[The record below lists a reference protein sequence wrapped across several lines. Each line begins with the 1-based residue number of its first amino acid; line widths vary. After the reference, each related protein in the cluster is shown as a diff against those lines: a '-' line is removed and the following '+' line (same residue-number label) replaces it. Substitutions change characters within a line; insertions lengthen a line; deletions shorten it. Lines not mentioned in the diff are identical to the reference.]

1 MPQALY
7 KNVASQKIAMAFYNK
22 FTGAPY
28 TGSDLTQLTAKV
40 SKDAGS
46 LTALN
51 LNSAQ
56 PSTSLANSSGVY
68 IWDLQQAETNADLL
82 VFTAACTDTDYIAE
96 AVIMNTAPQG
106 VDVTSISGDSTAA
119 DNLEAFLDGTGGV
132 ALTAKSL
139 TITNSTGTAVTLSS
153 TGSNGKGLYVTGHG
167 IGDGIRVES
176 GSSGGKGLNL
186 QSTAGA
192 ALHAES
198 GATSNGV
205 VNIYATGNGASAI
218 NLTADSTTGAGINY
232 TNGQFARF
240 VSANGATSFME
251 NVAVTLPSSA
261 TAVGSLNYR
270 ERIMVVSQRFAGSVA
285 YDGSGNLYIKD
296 NSGTNLFKQ
305 AYTEVG
311 AAKTMG
317 AISAP

>member
-7 KNVASQKIAMAFYNK
+7 KNVASQKVAMAFYNK
-22 FTGAPY
+22 FTGAAY
-28 TGSDLTQLTAKV
+28 TGATTTVTAKV

-46 LTALN
+46 LTALSN
-51 LNSAQ
+51 NSAQ
-56 PSTSLANSSGVY
+56 PSTSLGDSSGVY
-68 IWDLQQAETNADLL
+68 VWDLTQGETNADLL
-82 VFTAACTDTDYIAE
+82 VFTAVCSDSDYIAE

-119 DNLEAFLDGTGGV
+119 DNLEAILDGTGGV

-139 TITNSTGTAVTLSS
+139 TISNSTGTAVTFSS
-153 TGSNGKGLYVTGHG
+153 SGSNGKGLQITGNG
-167 IGDGIRVES
+167 SGDAIRVDA
-176 GSSGGKGLNL
+176 GASGGKALNL
-186 QSTAGA
+186 QSTASA

-198 GATSNGV
+198 AATTNGV

-251 NVAVTLPSSA
+251 NVGVSLPSSA

-270 ERIMVVSQRFAGSVA
+270 ERMMVVSQRFCGSVA
-285 YDGSGNLYIKD
+285 YDGAGNLYIKD

-311 AAKTMG
+311 SAKTIG
-317 AISAP
+317 AIAAP